1 MKKTGSMRKGDNRT
15 MVFMGIIPERVA
27 DLFSSLARARCLVN
41 CAFDRT
47 TAAEHVRLVAQRGP
61 QLVIRVAHGLFDFS
75 ALDVPP
81 EYRTEVSQFE
91 ASQHGG
97 GVKFTRNA

>member
-1 MKKTGSMRKGDNRT
+1 MNEVEPILKGDDRK
-15 MVFMGIIPERVA
+15 MVFIGIIPERVA

-47 TAAEHVRLVAQRGP
+47 TAAEHVRLVAQRDP
-61 QLVIRVAHGLFDFS
+61 ELVIRVAHGLFDFL

-81 EYRTEVSQFE
+81 E
-91 ASQHGG
+91 
-97 GVKFTRNA
+97 

>member
-1 MKKTGSMRKGDNRT
+1 MKGDDRK
-15 MVFMGIIPERVA
+15 MVFIGIIPERVA

-47 TAAEHVRLVAQRGP
+47 TAAEHVRLVAQRDPGP
-61 QLVIRVAHGLFDFS
+61 VIKVADDWLVRLFL

-81 EYRTEVSQFE
+81 EKRTEVS
-91 ASQHGG
+91 
-97 GVKFTRNA
+97 